1 MREMTRAT
9 LPLRRMAQRLLTCA
23 ALALLVPGLALG
35 HGNAAAPAPRATLAA
50 AAPLDLPDAAAD
62 TDIARVDGQR
72 IGRNGLLLL
81 QAYLSLDQRTL
92 DLPQLRDEVIEQRL
106 LAQYAETTFT
116 QVELFPEQRVAF
128 ATDVAVDDRLVG
140 LLRTLY
146 RDRLD
151 SALQAEAGA
160 DLARIIVTQT
170 LPDIAQLQAVLGD
183 PRRLRVEYRLSESEQ
198 AAAARLQLL
207 HYRLP
212 SGGEGRIS
220 LADIYARQNIQGR
233 ISLHQLDRD
242 FLAAQLR
249 ARLLG
254 LLSIDWAGRQ
264 AGVAAIAELRRN
276 LYDRELARA
285 LMARYGL
292 GTDIHATSE
301 HLQELRRRV
310 TQAEVNA
317 WYDADRDRFRRLERV
332 RARHI
337 RLADEATADR
347 VARLLRKD
355 GSNFAGI
362 ARQFSL
368 APDAAGGGELGWLAR
383 KNEADW
389 FGELVFAQPPQRNSA
404 AVREPAAAGA
414 PAHWEIVRV
423 DEQQF
428 GHHPRDSETVRYL
441 AAQAIAEQKARQE
454 FAALRQSLQAKARI
468 VLAQQ
473 TAAAAAR

>member
-1 MREMTRAT
+1 MPVTMPAP
-9 LPLRRMAQRLLTCA
+9 LPLRPGAQRLLCAVAALLLPAIAVGHGQGAASATQA
-23 ALALLVPGLALG
+23 ALA
-35 HGNAAAPAPRATLAA
+35 AT
-50 AAPLDLPDAAAD
+50 PLDLPAATADA
-62 TDIARVDGQR
+62 DIARVDGER

-81 QAYLSLDQRTL
+81 QAYLSLEQRKPS
-92 DLPQLRDEVIEQRL
+92 LPQLRDEVIEQRL
-106 LAQYAETTFT
+106 LARHAEKTFT
-116 QVELFPEQRVAF
+116 QAELFPEQRVAF
-128 ATDVAVDDRLVG
+128 APQAAVDDRLVG

-151 SALQAEAGA
+151 SALQAEAGN
-160 DLARIIVTQT
+160 DLARAIIAQT
-170 LPDIAQLQAVLGD
+170 LPDAAGLQAALGD

-198 AAAARLQLL
+198 AAAAQLQLL

-220 LADIYARQNIQGR
+220 LADIYARQNVQGR

-249 ARLLG
+249 TRLLG
-254 LLSIDWAGRQ
+254 LLSVDWASRQ

-292 GTDIHATSE
+292 GTDMHASSE
-301 HLQELRRRV
+301 HLQELRSRV

-317 WYDADRDRFRRLERV
+317 WYDADRERFRRLERV

-337 RLADEATADR
+337 RLADQATADR

-355 GSNFAGI
+355 GSNFAEI
-362 ARQFSL
+362 ARQFSI
-368 APDAAGGGELGWLAR
+368 APDAAGGGQLGWLAR

-389 FGELVFAQPPQRNSA
+389 FSELAFAQPPQRNSA
-404 AVREPAAAGA
+404 AVRTPAATAA
-414 PAHWEIVRV
+414 SAQWEIVRV

-454 FAALRQSLQAKARI
+454 FAALRQRLQAKARI

-473 TAAAAAR
+473 TPATAALR